1 MRHFAGWTYSALFL
15 LSLSAP
21 SAMAGEIVPQGKET
35 GRPTTVTASRLE
47 VSRKERRAIYT
58 GNVVATTADL
68 TVTADRMEFDFDEKM
83 EAVERMVA
91 IGNVEISRSDGTRAV
106 AEHAT
111 YDILQERVVLEG
123 KAVASRRGN
132 MVSGRRI
139 TLFIKEDREVVQ
151 GDERERVTAVI
162 HPKQQQDQAR

>member
-15 LSLSAP
+15 LSAT
-21 SAMAGEIVPQGKET
+21 SAMAGEILPQGKET
-35 GRPTTVTASRLE
+35 GRPTTVTAGRLE
-47 VSRKERRAIYT
+47 ISRKERRAIYT

-106 AEHAT
+106 AEQAT
-111 YDILQERVVLEG
+111 YDILQERVVLDG
-123 KAVASRRGN
+123 KAVAWRRGN

-139 TLFIKEDREVVQ
+139 TLFIKEDRELVQ

>member
-15 LSLSAP
+15 LSAM
-21 SAMAGEIVPQGKET
+21 SAMAGEILPQGKET
-35 GRPTTVTASRLE
+35 GRPTTVTAGRLE
-47 VSRKERRAIYT
+47 VSKKERRAIYT

-106 AEHAT
+106 SEQAT
-111 YDILQERVVLEG
+111 YDVLQERVVLEG
-123 KAVASRRGN
+123 KAVAWRRGN
-132 MVSGRRI
+132 MISGMRI
-139 TLFIKEDREVVQ
+139 TLFITEDRELVQ
-151 GDERERVTAVI
+151 GDERERVTVVVY
-162 HPKQQQDQAR
+162 PKQQQEQAR